1 MYKLLI
7 VDDEP
12 LFRNGVVKL
21 IDFTA
26 LSIDEV
32 YEASD
37 GNAAFDLVK
46 QHHPDIVIADI
57 NMPGMDGL
65 LLSRY
70 IKEFDSDIRIAIIT
84 GYDYFDYALAALKV
98 KVDDFILKPVSKKDI
113 TKLLS
118 KIVNELKEKEKQ
130 EEVLLSLKKI
140 EALSGN
146 ESVTDDDYKN
156 TIIKTI
162 EENYSDSHFS
172 IKILADKINLSAGYV
187 SPLFK
192 RLFNTTF
199 QEYLVTLRLER
210 AKILLLTTLYK
221 NYEIADKVGFD
232 DANYFSTAFKNRFA
246 MSPSHYR
253 KEKEG
258 KNQ

>member
-21 IDFTA
+21 IDFNS

-37 GNAAFDLVK
+37 GNAALLLVK
-46 QHHPDIVIADI
+46 KHHPDIVIADI

-65 LLSRY
+65 LLSKY
-70 IKEFDSDIRIAIIT
+70 IKEFDSHIRIAIIT
-84 GYDYFDYALAALKV
+84 GYDYFDYAVAALKV
-98 KVDDFILKPVSKKDI
+98 KVDDFILKPVSKSDI

-118 KIVNELKEKEKQ
+118 KIVNELNEKGKH
-130 EEVLLSLKKI
+130 EEALLSLKKI
-140 EALSGN
+140 EDLSN
-146 ESVTDDDYKN
+146 RNNVTDDDYKSN
-156 TIIKTI
+156 IIKAI
-162 EENYSDSHFS
+162 EENYADSHFS
-172 IKILADKINLSAGYV
+172 IKVLAEIINLSAGYV

-199 QEYLVTLRLER
+199 QEYLVTIRLER

-221 NYEIADKVGFD
+221 NYEIAEKVGFD
-232 DANYFSTAFKNRFA
+232 DANYFSTAFKNRFS

-253 KEKEG
+253 KKKEG
-258 KNQ
+258 K